1 MKRRSICAVALWF
14 TTTTL
19 WAQTPPIESSTRGP
33 IPTDVMGR
41 TYGAMSLQ
49 RAATDA
55 DYGFTEKRPV
65 MVKGGFGE
73 GGHNVYRFLNAL
85 RGPDGQPVRYSRI
98 GTCCK
103 FKTEK
108 SPFGGEE
115 LLEVYEVWYEGAMPR
130 RMYFNWYDDGD
141 ILIPVG
147 FSASK

>member
-1 MKRRSICAVALWF
+1 MKRLAICIVVLGLIDAGLH
-14 TTTTL
+14 
-19 WAQTPPIESSTRGP
+19 AQAPAIESSTRGP
-33 IPTDVMGR
+33 VTTDTIGR
-41 TYGAMSLQ
+41 QYGAMSVK
-49 RAATDA
+49 RAATDP

-85 RGPDGQPVRYSRI
+85 RGPAGQPVRYSRV

-103 FKTEK
+103 FKTKK
-108 SPFGGEE
+108 SPFGED
-115 LLEVYEVWYEGAMPR
+115 LLEVYEVTYEGSTPK

-147 FSASK
+147 FSVSK